1 MKKEVVMAFFTNII
15 QAFGHGGFVMW
26 IIFLGQIFSVS
37 IIIERVYALYMS
49 RSLDNKKVAK
59 QFEEDIKKGRL
70 DTVIA
75 RAQKLSQKDSA
86 IGKVIVAGTQA
97 AFHRGGSEEIQSKMD
112 EVLLAESSAI
122 EKRTG
127 FLAAVG
133 NIGTL
138 AGLLGTIIG
147 LIDSFAAVANVD
159 AAQKAALLSSGISMA
174 MYATAYGLLV
184 AIPALAGFAI
194 LQNRA
199 IALSEDVNQTALMVY
214 NWLTYSYEPTQKK
227 ASRSSEMSQ

>member
-1 MKKEVVMAFFTNII
+1 MSFFTNII
-15 QAFGHGGFVMW
+15 AAFSHGGFVMW
-26 IIFLGQIFSVS
+26 IIFFGQIFSIAIV
-37 IIIERVYALYMS
+37 IERVYALYFA
-49 RSLDNKKVAK
+49 RTLNNKKVAK

-75 RAQKLSQKDSA
+75 KAQKLANKDSA
-86 IGKVIVAGTQA
+86 LGKAIIAGTQA

-112 EVLLAESSAI
+112 EVLLAETSSI

-127 FLAAVG
+127 FLASIG

-147 LIDSFAAVANVD
+147 LIDSFAAVSNVNP
-159 AAQKAALLSSGISMA
+159 AEKAALLSSGISMA

-184 AIPALAGFAI
+184 AIPALAMFAV

-199 IALSEDVNQTALMVY
+199 NSLSEDINQTSLMIY
-214 NWLTYSYEPTQKK
+214 NWLTYNYEPVTKK
-227 ASRSSEMSQ
+227 AVRHADLSN

>member
-15 QAFGHGGFVMW
+15 HAFSHGGFVMW
-26 IIFLGQIFSVS
+26 IIFVGQIFSLA
-37 IIIERVYALYMS
+37 IIIERVYALYVS

-59 QFEEDIKKGRL
+59 TFEEDIKKGRL
-70 DTVIA
+70 ETVLA
-75 RAQKLSQKDSA
+75 KAQKLSQKDSA

-97 AFHRGGSEEIQSKMD
+97 AQARGGSEEIQSKMD
-112 EVLLAESSAI
+112 EVLLAEASAV

-127 FLAAVG
+127 FLAAIG

-147 LIDSFAAVANVD
+147 LIDSFAAVANVNP
-159 AAQKAALLSSGISMA
+159 AEKAALLSQGISMA

-184 AIPALAGFAI
+184 AIPALAMFAV

-199 IALSEDVNQTALMVY
+199 NSVSEDVNQTALMVY
-214 NWLTYSYEPTQKK
+214 NWLTYSYEPVQKK
-227 ASRSSEMSQ
+227 SKSHAE